1 MHPLVVAHFQAV
13 HDVTPTGIHC
23 YHFKHGAYINRIA
36 LQQQPEN
43 PSETIDTLQLPIA
56 SPLTLPC
63 GKVKFRKIL
72 DYLVILKETYG
83 LALRQSEGAIAAFD
97 LAPDAL
103 RAPFVQDLRKGSSYS
118 LLRNH
123 ICRLLRRVF

>member
-13 HDVTPTGIHC
+13 HSVIHEDSLLSFQAWRL
-23 YHFKHGAYINRIA
+23 HQRNRF
-36 LQQQPEN
+36 QPEN
-43 PSETIDTLQLPIA
+43 PSETTNTLQPLIA
-56 SPLTLPC
+56 SPLTLAYE
-63 GKVKFRKIL
+63 KAEFRKIL
-72 DYLVILKETYG
+72 DYLVVPKEIYG

-123 ICRLLRRVF
+123 ICRLLSRVF